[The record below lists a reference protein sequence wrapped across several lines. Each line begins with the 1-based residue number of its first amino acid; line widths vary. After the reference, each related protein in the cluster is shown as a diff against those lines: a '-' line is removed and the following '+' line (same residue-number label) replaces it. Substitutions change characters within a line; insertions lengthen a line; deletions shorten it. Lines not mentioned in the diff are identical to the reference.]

1 MISWKTKAG
10 FLPRKPVIEDYRGR
24 FRDIIGDPLNLLIRH
39 CPMAGTVDDNGLV
52 TLHNGHTT
60 YNEGPNSYYEGYTDI
75 LIVNRGVSEPLEE
88 FIFQRVLTRLEG
100 APTMLELGSFW
111 AHYSAWMKQQHS
123 DAVLTMVEEN
133 EAALEAGKDLF
144 ARHGYQGEFIK
155 QQVAP
160 GRFEVDQW
168 MADKPNLTILHCDI
182 QGGEEMMLHRARETL
197 AMQKIDYLFISTH
210 SPDLHARVCGILR
223 QYDYRVEV
231 NSDLDQTTAYD
242 GLLVATA
249 KRIQPLV
256 DVSWYP
262 WSRNDI
268 YLATPADRLKYL
280 NHTANAWRVER

>member
-1 MISWKTKAG
+1 MTSWKTKAG
-10 FLPRKPVIEDYRGR
+10 FLPHKPQIADYRGR
-24 FRDIIGDPLNLLIRH
+24 FRDIIGDPLNLLIHH
-39 CPMAGTVDDNGLV
+39 CPMAGTVDDGLV

-60 YNEGPNSYYEGYTDI
+60 HTEGSNSYYEGYTDI
-75 LIVNRGVSEPLEE
+75 LVVNRGVSEPLEE
-88 FIFQRVLTRLEG
+88 FVFQQLLTRLSD

-111 AHYSAWMKQQHS
+111 AHYSAWLQQRFPE
-123 DAVLTMVEEN
+123 ATLTMVEVDQ
-133 EAALEAGKDLF
+133 AALAAGQDF
-144 ARHGYQGEFIK
+144 FQRHGYRGEFIH

-168 MADKPNLTILHCDI
+168 MADKTNLTILHCDI
-182 QGGEEMMLHRARETL
+182 QGGEEAMLHKAQSTL
-197 AMQKIDYLFISTH
+197 SLQKVDYLLISTH
-210 SPDLHARVCGILR
+210 SPDLHARICGLLR

-249 KRIQPLV
+249 KRIPPLV
-256 DVSWYP
+256 GIEWYP